1 MNSKSK
7 LSLILLISFLLLPL
21 GCSTKKNDQK
31 LNNANDALIGVKIY
45 QVDEAKPIQDLFEEW
60 NTLGINT
67 AFVSEELL
75 ADPEF
80 RELAHANSV
89 KLFVILPIFYAPE
102 KLEKRPELYA
112 VTKDGSRAE
121 NDWVKFVCPTRE
133 EYNRERKDE
142 LVKLIR
148 DYDPDGISLDFIRF
162 FVFWEKVYPE
172 DTLESL
178 PDSCFDDSCLK
189 KFQAEKGI
197 QIPDH
202 LTSVQ
207 EIAAWITANYRQEW
221 ADWKCSIINGMVGSI
236 AREARQIKP
245 DILINIHMVPWREND
260 YSGAQRSIAGQDPAA
275 LAAFSDYLSP
285 MCYFHMLKRKPSWVN
300 SVVNDLKERSS
311 AKILPSIQV
320 AKAYLDTEVSPAD
333 FREALTEALK
343 PPSSGV
349 VFWSWDALQKSPE
362 KREIVREVIDSKN

>member
-7 LSLILLISFLLLPL
+7 LSLILLISTLLLLL
-21 GCSTKKNDQK
+21 GCSSRNNDQK
-31 LNNANDALIGVKIY
+31 LKKAGDTLIGVKIY
-45 QVDEAKPIQDLFEEW
+45 EVDDGRSKEDLFKEW

-67 AFVSEELL
+67 AFVSKELL
-75 ADPEF
+75 ADQEF
-80 RELAHANSV
+80 RKLARINSI

-102 KLEKRPELYA
+102 KLEKNPGLYA

-133 EYNRERKDE
+133 EYKQERKDE
-142 LVKLIR
+142 IVQLIR
-148 DYDPDGISLDFIRF
+148 DFNPDGISLDFIRF
-162 FVFWEKVYPE
+162 FVFWEKVYPD

-178 PDSCFDDSCLK
+178 PDTCFDDSCLK

-197 QIPDH
+197 KIPED
-202 LTSVQ
+202 LTSVP
-207 EIAAWITANYRQEW
+207 EIAVWITANHGQEW
-221 ADWKCSIINGMVGSI
+221 ADWKCSIITGMVGSI

-260 YSGAQRSIAGQDPAA
+260 YGGAQRSIAGQDPEA
-275 LAAFSDYLSP
+275 LGTLSDYLSP

-349 VFWSWDALQKSPE
+349 VFWSWEALEKSPE
-362 KREIVREVIDSKN
+362 KKEIVRTFSSIF